1 MHRILHPSL
10 FKSLVVV
17 VVATHGVIMS
27 GPAMAHWG
35 DLGDLA
41 GHAHIDGVVFGGVTA
56 VLAAGLIATRK
67 SGTPAAMPDGSSA
80 KDNEDI
86 DAAADNG
93 CAPDGQQGDQ
103 AHA

>member
-1 MHRILHPSL
+1 
-10 FKSLVVV
+10 
-17 VVATHGVIMS
+17 
-27 GPAMAHWG
+27 MAHWG

-41 GHAHIDGVVFGGVTA
+41 GHARIAGFVFGGVSA
-56 VLAAGLIATRK
+56 ALAAGLIATRK
-67 SGTPAAMPDGSSA
+67 SGTLSAMPDGGSA
-80 KDNEDI
+80 QDNEDI

>member
-1 MHRILHPSL
+1 M
-10 FKSLVVV
+10 
-17 VVATHGVIMS
+17 VVATHGVTMS

-35 DLGDLA
+35 DLA
-41 GHAHIDGVVFGGVTA
+41 GHAYIAGFVFGGVSVA
-56 VLAAGLIATRK
+56 LAAGLIATRK
-67 SGTPAAMPDGSSA
+67 SGTPAGMPDGGSA
-80 KDNEDI
+80 QDSADI